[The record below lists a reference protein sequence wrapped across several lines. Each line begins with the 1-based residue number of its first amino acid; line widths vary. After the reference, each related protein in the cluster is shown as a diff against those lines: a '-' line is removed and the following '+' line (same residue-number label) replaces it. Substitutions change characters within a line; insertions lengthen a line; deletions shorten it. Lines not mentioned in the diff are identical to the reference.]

1 MVKVQAVI
9 HSLNYATLISSESG
23 HRLQADEPQS
33 NGGVNSGPT
42 PHELM
47 ASALASCTAIT
58 LKMYCDLKSWPIE
71 NITVHV
77 DVNPKGRP
85 LFLRRIL
92 VKAMIGP
99 DQQKRLLQI
108 ANHCP
113 MHQILNGQAEIKT
126 TIS

>member
-23 HRLQADEPQS
+23 HRLQADEPYN
-33 NGGVNSGPT
+33 NGGGNSGPT

-58 LKMYCDLKSWPIE
+58 LKMYCDLKGWTID

-92 VKAMIGP
+92 VKAMLGP

-113 MHQILNGQAEIKT
+113 MHKLLTGQADIKT

>member
-9 HSLNYATLISSESG
+9 HSLNYATLISTDSG
-23 HRLQADEPQS
+23 HHLQADEPQS
-33 NGGVNSGPT
+33 NGGGHTGPT

-58 LKMYCDLKSWPIE
+58 LKMYCDLKNWPID
-71 NITVHV
+71 NITVHI

-85 LFLRRIL
+85 VFSRRIL
-92 VKAMIGP
+92 VKAMLGP

-113 MHQILNGQAEIKT
+113 MHQLLTGQAEIKT